1 MAKTPFKLKSGNSIP
16 FKKMGSSPAKQA
28 IGGGAGEAIEHHKKY
43 KNRTTKTGPK
53 TNTQTGTKLG
63 PQDKYGSKSTAGKD
77 KFIKQS
83 GGRKVVKGGGH
94 FSPKSVRKAA
104 MKVGGKTAK
113 ALGGRVLGVAGMM
126 MATSATATQPGTG
139 THGGKKQTT
148 YNPKTGKYE

>member
-1 MAKTPFKLKSGNSIP
+1 MAFKQRSSGLPFKE
-16 FKKMGSSPAKQA
+16 MGSSPAKQT

-43 KNRTTKTGPK
+43 KKRTTKTGPK

-63 PQDKYGSKSTAGKD
+63 PKDKYGSKSTAGKD

-94 FSPKSVRKAA
+94 FSPKNVRKAA
-104 MKVGGKTAK
+104 MKVGGKIAK

-126 MATSATATQPGTG
+126 MATSSKADQPKKGKG
-139 THGGKKQTT
+139 KREYPGGKIDFTKS
-148 YNPKTGKYE
+148 K

>member
-1 MAKTPFKLKSGNSIP
+1 MAFKQRSSGLPFKE
-16 FKKMGSSPAKQA
+16 MGSSPAKQA

-43 KNRTTKTGPK
+43 KKGTIKTGTK

-63 PQDKYGSKSTAGKD
+63 PKDKYGSKSTAGKD

-104 MKVGGKTAK
+104 MKVGGKIAK

-126 MATSATATQPGTG
+126 MATSSKADQPNFKKGD
-139 THGGKKQTT
+139 THYIDPKKKIDFTS
-148 YNPKTGKYE
+148 ED